1 LGISA
6 LTGQK
11 VLPEFRNGEGS
22 EGSRKFDHFFLCQGQ
37 PVTELQDRLV
47 RCFSSVFPT
56 LSEAEIRASNV
67 VPLFD
72 LDSLAGVTLVTL
84 IDQVFGVNVEL
95 PDLLELGS
103 FGAILQ
109 FLQKPNSSQAPR
121 E

>member
-1 LGISA
+1 
-6 LTGQK
+6 
-11 VLPEFRNGEGS
+11 
-22 EGSRKFDHFFLCQGQ
+22 
-37 PVTELQDRLV
+37 VTQSQDRLI

-56 LSEAEIRASNV
+56 LSEAEIRTSDV

-84 IDQVFGVNVEL
+84 IDQEFGVNVDL

-103 FGAILQ
+103 FEAISQ
-109 FLQKPNSSQAPR
+109 FLRKRNPSEVPH